1 MAILTE
7 LRDPRV
13 RLVTVTGVEVS
24 PDMREAKV
32 RVSVMGSEADQ
43 KLTLRGLAA
52 SAGYLQSRL
61 ADRIEMRYTPRL
73 QFELDEGIKKA
84 LEVGKLFDKIEA
96 ERRQTPEPAAASQL
110 LDEEADSEGD
120 AVVDPE
126 SVPDPAFPKS
136 DAPPSA

>member
-7 LRDPRV
+7 VRDPRV

-43 KLTLRGLAA
+43 KLTLRGLTA

-96 ERRQTPEPAAASQL
+96 ERQQVAGQNTASAA
-110 LDEEADSEGD
+110 D
-120 AVVDPE
+120 DPE
-126 SVPDPAFPKS
+126 TASEYDATVDAEPLSDPAFQES
-136 DAPPSA
+136 DQPPMA